1 MRVSQSCCAA
11 SKLKGP
17 CEDITMEKTVKVS
30 GEFIQLNQLLKL
42 ENIASSGGEAKAM
55 IESGRVLVNG
65 EKSDAIRKKL
75 RTGDVVKVG
84 SKV

>member
-1 MRVSQSCCAA
+1 
-11 SKLKGP
+11 
-17 CEDITMEKTVKVS
+17 
-30 GEFIQLNQLLKL
+30 
-42 ENIASSGGEAKAM
+42 M

-84 SKV
+84 SHVFRILSDDVC

>member
-42 ENIASSGGEAKAM
+42 ENIASSG
-55 IESGRVLVNG
+55 

-84 SKV
+84 SHVFRILSDDVC